1 MMLPRPSF
9 ISAMASKPM
18 LSCGITKEAM
28 QSRKVKQIPILSKAT
43 MLNSVITSLAWL
55 VLLAAFLAVLM
66 HFIVPSACSY
76 IASTADNFID
86 NGFRFTKLI

>member
-1 MMLPRPSF
+1 MMLPRLST
-9 ISAMASKPM
+9 ISAMASMPM

-55 VLLAAFLAVLM
+55 VLLAASLGVLM
-66 HFIVPSACSY
+66 LYIAPSACSCT
-76 IASTADNFID
+76 ASTADNFID